1 MHWNKN
7 IDRKRYNHMRWLW
20 ITIVLCV
27 FITWVP
33 LGVGSETGLKEV
45 KISQA
50 LYPAFEHL
58 RTFTG
63 PNSTEVLKTELIDGL
78 LDFVAAPK
86 EDGRLYF
93 TDGLFEATSAYH
105 EFSIDRDLARVLKLS
120 YNPELPSFLMN
131 PSSVRLS
138 YWPEYGVG
146 SQDSPKLWD
155 NMDRMDGPVIVK
167 GREVVENT
175 PDINTGTYFRYELD
189 RTLILMKHNG
199 NNIMISLSKQ
209 TGVSDVGKRGVV
221 LGADTDWTYLYSDK
235 KGLNKPGL
243 GWVRSYMY
251 DSFSIIVYYET
262 QGEKK
267 QVKCGAFKWLDAG
280 WNKINMVKKHHI
292 YKGLQRFGQTYKSIV
307 ENPSLPDVAV
317 MTGYFSKIKA
327 MEIEELQQLNRSYL
341 KSIRERYAN
350 DKSLSSKWVANLLK
364 DEQVEKMDKHELR
377 SVLMLEYFKN
387 VLGKSYHIDIAMQ

>member
-1 MHWNKN
+1 MQWNKN
-7 IDRKRYNHMRWLW
+7 IDRKRYNHVRWLR
-20 ITIVLCV
+20 IAIVLCV
-27 FITWVP
+27 FFTWVP
-33 LGVGSETGLKEV
+33 QGVGSETGLKEV

-58 RTFTG
+58 RMFTG
-63 PNSTEVLKTELIDGL
+63 PNSAEVFKTELMDGL

-105 EFSIDRDLARVLKLS
+105 EFSIDKDLSHVLKLA
-120 YNPELPSFLMN
+120 YNPEMPGYLMN
-131 PSSVRLS
+131 PSSIRFS
-138 YWPEYGVG
+138 YWSKFGAG
-146 SQDSPKLWD
+146 RQNLPKLWD
-155 NMDRMDGPVIVK
+155 YVDSTDGPVIVK
-167 GREVVENT
+167 GRELVENT
-175 PDINTGTYFRYELD
+175 PDTNTGTYFRYELE

-209 TGVSDVGKRGVV
+209 TGVSDVGKKGVV

-251 DSFSIIVYYET
+251 DSFSIIVYYEI
-262 QGEKK
+262 QGEEK
-267 QVKCGAFKWLDAG
+267 QVKCGVFKWLDAG

-292 YKGLQRFGQTYKSIV
+292 YKGLQRFGQAYKSIV
-307 ENPSLPDVAV
+307 ENPSLPSVAV
-317 MTGYFSKIKA
+317 LTGHFSKIKA
-327 MEIEELQQLNRSYL
+327 MEMEELQQLNRSYL

-350 DKSLSSKWVANLLK
+350 DKSLSSKWVVNLLK

-377 SVLMLEYFKN
+377 SVLILEYLKN
-387 VLGKSYHIDIAMQ
+387 VLGKSYHIDIAMR